1 MLLSNE
7 NFILGVPRLRQI
19 RIDDTYCEIIKDLS
33 VRPIQCYSIY
43 HKSKEYRGKLTTMT
57 GTQYEYTSS
66 KTTDALKL
74 SNAYGPYDTGGYIYH
89 FRPKKDLN
97 DKAID

>member
-33 VRPIQCYSIY
+33 
-43 HKSKEYRGKLTTMT
+43 
-57 GTQYEYTSS
+57 
-66 KTTDALKL
+66 
-74 SNAYGPYDTGGYIYH
+74 
-89 FRPKKDLN
+89 
-97 DKAID
+97 